1 MSSSVA
7 HCDTQDGET
16 PCGCRSRS
24 VLSAGHEYVDA
35 SPCALQVTSHDE
47 PAASDEHAD
56 TSAPSMVGSGAQ
68 GTIGLQVGGIPC
80 SASPVAA
87 FAGQRYEVAD
97 PETKPSPQSGV
108 TVQVLPATTWLQSLV
123 SA

>member
-1 MSSSVA
+1 
-7 HCDTQDGET
+7 
-16 PCGCRSRS
+16 

-35 SPCALQVTSHDE
+35 SPIPSQVTSQDE

-108 TVQVLPATTWLQSLV
+108 TVQILSATTWLQSLV

>member
-16 PCGCRSRS
+16 PCGCRSWS

-35 SPCALQVTSHDE
+35 SPCALQVTSQDE

-68 GTIGLQVGGIPC
+68 GTIGSQVGGVPC
-80 SASPVAA
+80 GTAPAAA
-87 FAGQRYEVAD
+87 FAGQRYVVAD
-97 PETKPSPQSGV
+97 PEMKPSPQSGV
-108 TVQVLPATTWLQSLV
+108 TVQVLPVTTWLQSLV

>member
-16 PCGCRSRS
+16 PCGCRSWS

-35 SPCALQVTSHDE
+35 SPCALQVTSQDE
-47 PAASDEHAD
+47 PAASDKHAD

-68 GTIGLQVGGIPC
+68 GTIGSHVGGVPC
-80 SASPVAA
+80 GTSPAAA

-97 PETKPSPQSGV
+97 PEMNPSPQSGV
-108 TVQVLPATTWLQSLV
+108 TVQVLPATIWSQSLV